1 MEQIIHRSA
10 TSDFNAL
17 LTAQGMTNAS
27 CEVFSITYNPD
38 KKAYD
43 ADRWTV
49 WGLFDDTVTD
59 LSAINDA
66 IEKCLY
72 PSDDKPMG

>member
-1 MEQIIHRSA
+1 MKQIIHRSA
-10 TSDFNAL
+10 TSDFNAQ

-27 CEVFSITYNPD
+27 CEVFSITYNPH

-43 ADRWTV
+43 DFRWSV
-49 WGLFDDTVTD
+49 WGKFDDAVTD
-59 LSAINDA
+59 LDAIDDA

-72 PSDDKPMG
+72 PKE

>member
-1 MEQIIHRSA
+1 MKQIIHRIA
-10 TSDFNAL
+10 TSDFNAQ

-38 KKAYD
+38 TAAYD
-43 ADRWTV
+43 PFRWVV
-49 WGLFDDTVTD
+49 WGRFDDAVTD
-59 LSAINDA
+59 LYAIDDA

-72 PSDDKPMG
+72 PKE